1 MKLLRA
7 KYGRISMHIMH
18 GDKIQ
23 FKLKLI
29 NNEIQLV
36 RDVCKRRS
44 MDIEGIESIIET
56 WELIG
61 GNFEH
66 KVQVVAEPI

>member
-7 KYGRISMHIMH
+7 KYGRITLQTMH

-44 MDIEGIESIIET
+44 MDIEGTESIIET
-56 WELIG
+56 WELIE
-61 GNFEH
+61 GNVEH
-66 KVQVVAEPI
+66 KVQVIAEPI